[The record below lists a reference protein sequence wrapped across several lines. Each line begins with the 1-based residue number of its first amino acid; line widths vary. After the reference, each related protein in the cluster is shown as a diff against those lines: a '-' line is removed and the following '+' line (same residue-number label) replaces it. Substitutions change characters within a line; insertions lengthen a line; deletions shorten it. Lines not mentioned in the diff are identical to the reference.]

1 MHLVDGSEH
10 EQRIPRLASSWDP
23 ANLQLSPEEGFLLS
37 RIDGHTSWTLL
48 RQIGGIAPE
57 EVDRCIEQWLSEGVV
72 VIDEDKPDRGEVPV
86 KVAEPKPEAEPVD
99 YASDIR
105 IDSSLDITPELQ
117 AQILEFEA
125 SLDKPYFELLDVPR
139 DADTKQI
146 KRAYFSLSKV
156 YHPDRYF
163 RARLGDYSARLERIF
178 RKLVEAYELLSD
190 PATRAEIERTMG
202 SIPEPEPEPEP
213 EAVAEASEA
222 DAAPEWKLPPRKL
235 TKRQT
240 LERLRRHFR
249 IPPQILAERK
259 LNANQFFEAAMVAA
273 KRERWHEAA
282 PSLRLAIAFDPWN
295 EKYRARFSDI
305 LSHHYEQQ
313 ADKLLDPDGGG
324 VDPADKNEA
333 LRLLEEV
340 LIHRPADPEVNHRA
354 ALLALDIHEMERAT
368 EYAEAACELCPESAE
383 KHLTLA
389 RVHRANGT
397 REKAKSVL
405 TKAAR
410 FDPTNKEVK
419 AELEKLRRPRRSAKG
434 GGM

>member
-1 MHLVDGSEH
+1 MHSVDGSEQ
-10 EQRIPRLASSWDP
+10 EQRIPRLASSGDP
-23 ANLQLSPEEGFLLS
+23 SDLQLSPEEGFLLS

-57 EVDRCIEQWLSEGVV
+57 EVDRCLEHWLSEGVV
-72 VIDEDKPDRGEVPV
+72 VIDDGKPDHGEVSAL
-86 KVAEPKPEAEPVD
+86 VAEAKPEAGPVD
-99 YASDIR
+99 YTSDLR

-117 AQILEFEA
+117 AQVLEFEA
-125 SLDKPYFELLDVPR
+125 SLDKSYFELLDVPR
-139 DADTKQI
+139 DADAKQI

-163 RARLGDYSARLERIF
+163 RAKLGDYSMRLERIF

-190 PATRAEIERTMG
+190 PNTRAEIERTMG
-202 SIPEPEPEPEP
+202 PMPEPEPEP
-213 EAVAEASEA
+213 VAEAS
-222 DAAPEWKLPPRKL
+222 AAPKWKLPPRKL

-249 IPPQILAERK
+249 IPPEILAERK
-259 LNANQFFEAAMVAA
+259 LKAGQFFEAAMVSA
-273 KRERWHEAA
+273 KRERWQEAA

-295 EKYRARFSDI
+295 EKYRTRFSDI
-305 LSHHYEQQ
+305 LSHSYEQQ
-313 ADKLLDPDGGG
+313 AGKLLDSDGHE

-340 LIHRPADPEVNHRA
+340 LIHRPADPEVNHRV
-354 ALLALDIHEMERAT
+354 ALLALDIRELERAT
-368 EYAEAACELCPESAE
+368 EYAETACELCPESAE
-383 KHLTLA
+383 KRLTLA
-389 RVHRANGT
+389 RVHRANGM

-405 TKAAR
+405 TEAAR
-410 FDPTNKEVK
+410 FDPKNEEVQ
-419 AELEKLRRPRRSAKG
+419 AELQKLRRPRRSANG

>member
-1 MHLVDGSEH
+1 
-10 EQRIPRLASSWDP
+10 
-23 ANLQLSPEEGFLLS
+23 LLS

-57 EVDRCIEQWLSEGVV
+57 QVDRCIERWLSEGVV
-72 VIDEDKPDRGEVPV
+72 VVDEVEPDRGAVSVEC
-86 KVAEPKPEAEPVD
+86 AEPKPEAAPVD
-99 YASDIR
+99 FTSDPR

-117 AQILEFEA
+117 AQILEFET
-125 SLDKPYFELLDVPR
+125 SLDKSYFELLDVPR

-202 SIPEPEPEPEP
+202 SMPEPQPEPEP
-213 EAVAEASEA
+213 AAEAG
-222 DAAPEWKLPPRKL
+222 DAGTAPKRKLPPRKL

-259 LNANQFFEAAMVAA
+259 LKASHFFEAALVAA

-295 EKYRARFSDI
+295 DEYRTRFSDI
-305 LSHHYEQQ
+305 LSHDYEQR
-313 ADKLLDPDGGG
+313 ATKLLDSDGEA
-324 VDPADKNEA
+324 VDPVDKSEA

-354 ALLALDIHEMERAT
+354 ALLALNIHEFERAT
-368 EYAEAACELCPESAE
+368 EYAEAACELCPESVE
-383 KHLTLA
+383 KRLTLA
-389 RVHRANGT
+389 RVFCANGM

-405 TKAAR
+405 TEAAR
-410 FDPTNKEVK
+410 LDPKNEEVH
-419 AELEKLRRPRRSAKG
+419 AEFEKLRRPRRSAKG